1 MGLGQSRVLWARILY
16 FKRIF
21 ETLKYIL
28 AIAGS
33 DSCGGAGIQ
42 ADIKTITSL
51 GAHVLTAITAVT
63 AQNSQGIAAVQKIP
77 ANFISKQLETI
88 LEDIRPDAAKIGM
101 LLTGA
106 AVREVTRVIKKYGIP
121 RLVVDPVLRASTG
134 RKLLGAEAIPLLKET
149 LIPLASVVTPN
160 LDEAEILTGRRVRN
174 LKEMEEASK
183 AIKGLGPDVVVTGGH
198 LKGECVDLLYDGRDI
213 HHFSGSRISAKHTH
227 GSGCVF
233 SSALATFLASEDD
246 VKRATELAHDF
257 TRRAIERGYPC
268 GKGAGAVRP
277 G

>member
-1 MGLGQSRVLWARILY
+1 M
-16 FKRIF
+16 
-21 ETLKYIL
+21 KYIL

-51 GAHVLTAITAVT
+51 GAHALTAITAVT
-63 AQNSQGIAAVQKIP
+63 AQNSLGIAAIQKIP
-77 ANFISKQLETI
+77 ANFISKQIESVF
-88 LEDIRPDAAKIGM
+88 EEIRPDGTKIGM

-106 AVREVTRVIKKYGIP
+106 AIKEVTRVIKKYGMP
-121 RLVVDPVLRASTG
+121 HLVVDPVLRASTG
-134 RKLLGAEAIPLLKET
+134 RSLLDAEAIPLLKET
-149 LIPLASVVTPN
+149 LLPLASVVTPN

-198 LKGECVDLLYDGRDI
+198 MKGECVDLLYDGRDI
-213 HHFSGSRISAKHTH
+213 HHFSGSKIRAGHTH

-233 SSALATFLASEDD
+233 STALATFLALEND
-246 VKRATELAHDF
+246 VKRATELAHEF

>member
-1 MGLGQSRVLWARILY
+1 M
-16 FKRIF
+16 
-21 ETLKYIL
+21 KYIL

-51 GAHVLTAITAVT
+51 GAHALTAITAVT
-63 AQNSQGIAAVQKIP
+63 AQNSLGIGAVHKIP
-77 ANFISKQLETI
+77 AKFISKQI
-88 LEDIRPDAAKIGM
+88 GSIVEDIRPDATKIGM

-106 AVREVTRVIKKYGIP
+106 AVKEVARVIKKYGMP
-121 RLVVDPVLRASTG
+121 RLVVDRVLKASTG
-134 RKLLGAEAIPLLKET
+134 HTLLGDEAIPLLKKT
-149 LIPLASVVTPN
+149 LLPLASVVTPN
-160 LDEAEILTGRRVRN
+160 LDEAEILTGKKVRN
-174 LKEMEEASK
+174 LNEMEEASK

-213 HHFSGSRISAKHTH
+213 HHFSGSRIRTEHTH

-233 SSALATFLASEDD
+233 STALATFLALEDD
-246 VKRATELAHDF
+246 VRRATELAHEF

-268 GKGAGAVRP
+268 GKGAGAVCP

>member
-1 MGLGQSRVLWARILY
+1 M
-16 FKRIF
+16 
-21 ETLKYIL
+21 KYIL

-51 GAHVLTAITAVT
+51 GAHALTAITSVT
-63 AQNSQGIAAVQKIP
+63 AQNSLGIAAIQKIP
-77 ANFISKQLETI
+77 ANFISKQIECVF
-88 LEDIRPDAAKIGM
+88 EDIRPDATKIGM

-106 AVREVTRVIKKYGIP
+106 AVKVVARMIKKYGMP
-121 RLVVDPVLRASTG
+121 RLVLDPVLRASTG
-134 RKLLGAEAIPLLKET
+134 HRLLDAEAVPLLKET
-149 LIPLASVVTPN
+149 LLPLASVITPN

-174 LKEMEEASK
+174 LKEMEEASR
-183 AIKGLGPDVVVTGGH
+183 AIKGLGPDVVITGGH

-213 HHFSGSRISAKHTH
+213 HHFSGSRIRAGHTH

-233 SSALATFLASEDD
+233 SSALATFLALEND
-246 VKRATELAHDF
+246 VKSAAELAHDF
-257 TRRAIERGYPC
+257 TRRAIGKGYPC

>member
-1 MGLGQSRVLWARILY
+1 M
-16 FKRIF
+16 
-21 ETLKYIL
+21 KYVL

-51 GAHVLTAITAVT
+51 GAHALTAITAVT
-63 AQNSQGIAAVQKIP
+63 AQNSQGIAAIQKIP
-77 ANFISKQLETI
+77 AHFISKQIESI
-88 LEDIRPDAAKIGM
+88 FEDIRPDAAKIGM

-106 AVREVTRVIKKYGIP
+106 AVREVARVIKKYGMP
-121 RLVVDPVLRASTG
+121 RLVLDPVLRASTG
-134 RKLLGAEAIPLLKET
+134 RSLLAAEAIPLLKKT

-213 HHFSGSRISAKHTH
+213 HHFSGSRISGGHTH

-233 SSALATFLASEDD
+233 SSALATFLALEED

-257 TRRAIERGYPC
+257 TRRAIKRGYPC
-268 GKGAGAVRP
+268 GKGAGAVQP

>member
-1 MGLGQSRVLWARILY
+1 
-16 FKRIF
+16 
-21 ETLKYIL
+21 LKYIL

-42 ADIKTITSL
+42 ADIKTISSL
-51 GAHVLTAITAVT
+51 GAHALTAITAVT
-63 AQNSQGIAAVQKIP
+63 AQNSLGIAAVHKIP
-77 ANFISKQLETI
+77 AKFISKQI
-88 LEDIRPDAAKIGM
+88 GSIVEDIRPDATKIGM

-106 AVREVTRVIKKYGIP
+106 AVKEVARVIKKYGMP
-121 RLVVDPVLRASTG
+121 RLVVDPVLKASTG
-134 RKLLGAEAIPLLKET
+134 HTLLGAEAIPLLKKT
-149 LIPLASVVTPN
+149 LLPLASVVTPN
-160 LDEAEILTGRRVRN
+160 LDEAEILTGKKVRN
-174 LKEMEEASK
+174 LNEMEEASK

-213 HHFSGSRISAKHTH
+213 HHFSGSRIRTEHTH

-233 SSALATFLASEDD
+233 STALATFLALEDD
-246 VKRATELAHDF
+246 VRRATELAHEF

-268 GKGAGAVRP
+268 GKGAGAVCP

>member
-1 MGLGQSRVLWARILY
+1 LILP
-16 FKRIF
+16 RWCEGIL

-42 ADIKTITSL
+42 ADIKTVASL
-51 GAHVLTAITAVT
+51 GAHALTAITAVT
-63 AQNSQGIAAVQKIP
+63 AQNSLGIAAVQKIP
-77 ANFISKQLETI
+77 ANFISKQIESI
-88 LEDIRPDAAKIGM
+88 FEDIRPDATKIGM

-106 AVREVTRVIKKYGIP
+106 AVKEVARVIEKYRMP
-121 RLVVDPVLRASTG
+121 HLVLDPVLRASTG
-134 RKLLGAEAIPLLKET
+134 HRLLDAEAIPLLRET
-149 LIPLASVVTPN
+149 LLPLASVVTPN
-160 LDEAEILTGRRVRN
+160 LEEAEILTGRKVRD

-213 HHFSGSRISAKHTH
+213 HHFSGSRIRTEHTH

-233 SSALATFLASEDD
+233 STALATFLALEDD
-246 VKRATELAHDF
+246 VKKATELAHEF

-268 GKGAGAVRP
+268 GTGGGAVHP

>member
-1 MGLGQSRVLWARILY
+1 M
-16 FKRIF
+16 
-21 ETLKYIL
+21 KYIL

-42 ADIKTITSL
+42 ADIKAITSL
-51 GAHVLTAITAVT
+51 GAHALTAITAVT
-63 AQNSQGIAAVQKIP
+63 AQNSLGIAAIQKIP
-77 ANFISKQLETI
+77 ANFISKQIESVF
-88 LEDIRPDAAKIGM
+88 EDIRPDGTKIGM

-106 AVREVTRVIKKYGIP
+106 AIKEVTRVIKKYGMP
-121 RLVVDPVLRASTG
+121 HLVVDPVLRASTG
-134 RKLLGAEAIPLLKET
+134 RRLLDAEAIPLLKET
-149 LIPLASVVTPN
+149 LLPLASVVTPN

-183 AIKGLGPDVVVTGGH
+183 AIKGFGPDVVVTGGH

-213 HHFSGSRISAKHTH
+213 HHFSGSKIRAGHTH

-233 SSALATFLASEDD
+233 STALATFLALEND
-246 VKRATELAHDF
+246 VKRATELAHEF